1 MLDVTRTRQ
10 YLKEFDFENL
20 FYEELGWDKYTN
32 NLQISVNS
40 SAFSLKAIAE
50 KRGMAAFLC
59 VPGDDG
65 AIPDYPTRRKI
76 EKQLAKSVHEHII
89 IYVDDEKTTQVWQWV
104 RRETG
109 RPTACREHTY
119 HKDQAGDSLI
129 QKLQS
134 IAFSLEEE
142 ESLTLV
148 RRCRPYPR
156 CF

>member
-59 VPGDDG
+59 
-65 AIPDYPTRRKI
+65 A
-76 EKQLAKSVHEHII
+76 
-89 IYVDDEKTTQVWQWV
+89 
-104 RRETG
+104 G
-109 RPTACREHTY
+109 R
-119 HKDQAGDSLI
+119 
-129 QKLQS
+129 
-134 IAFSLEEE
+134 
-142 ESLTLV
+142 
-148 RRCRPYPR
+148 
-156 CF
+156 